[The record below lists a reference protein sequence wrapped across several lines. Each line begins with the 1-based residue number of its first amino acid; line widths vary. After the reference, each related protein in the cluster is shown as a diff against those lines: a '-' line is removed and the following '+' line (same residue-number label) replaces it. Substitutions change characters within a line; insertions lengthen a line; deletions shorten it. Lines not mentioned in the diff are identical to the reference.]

1 MPRYCADEKL
11 NFKQINNVCV
21 VIIYPMSTPPAAD
34 IKLRLEQ
41 NWLRYLMA
49 NSAKLSMD
57 TLDGSSPPSVFVG
70 RYGYP
75 KVSIGPMIPPAHGD
89 TTVMDRTEMW
99 VGKSLEEIAGFRLS
113 LVRGV
118 ASVNAR
124 DVTGRY
130 VESLQELAMSDRPAE
145 SEATFEKRPLADTDL
160 ERELRLNTESAPFGP
175 AAPIKTFK
183 TSSSLSADQRIESA
197 FYDSDLKASD
207 AVVEL
212 YKKGVDSSSIH
223 KVLSVGMLGIKK
235 NRKLVPTR
243 WSITAADDMISS
255 RLVRENDASANSID
269 LFEVRQYSHLGN
281 YYSVVMMPDSVWSF
295 EMIESWYASDGK
307 MAVCADYEVA
317 RGLDHYPSIAG
328 AYFSARLAVAEH
340 LSRRR
345 KKASVLVL
353 REIHPEYVMPVGVW
367 QIREGVREAMKKPAR
382 TFDGID
388 AALAFACST
397 MSQSRSNIL
406 QHSRLYRTLRSQ
418 TRITDY

>member
-1 MPRYCADEKL
+1 MCRYP
-11 NFKQINNVCV
+11 V
-21 VIIYPMSTPPAAD
+21 STPAD
-34 IKLRLEQ
+34 IKRRLEQ
-41 NWLRYLMA
+41 NWMQYLIA
-49 NSAKLSMD
+49 NSEKLSMD
-57 TLDGSSPPSVFVG
+57 TLDGASPPSVFVG

-75 KVSIGPMIPPAHGD
+75 NVRIGPMIPPAHGD
-89 TTVMDRTEMW
+89 TAIMDRTEMW

-124 DVTGRY
+124 DVRGRY
-130 VESLQELAMSDRPAE
+130 VESLQELAMSDKPAE
-145 SEATFEKRPLADTDL
+145 SEATFEKKPLADTDL

-183 TSSSLSADQRIESA
+183 ASSLSADQRIESA
-197 FYDSDLKASD
+197 FYDGDLKASD
-207 AVVEL
+207 AVVDL
-212 YKKGVDSSSIH
+212 YKKGVDSGSIH
-223 KVLSVGMLGIKK
+223 KVLSVGMLGLKK

-255 RLVRENDASANSID
+255 RLARENEASANSSID

-295 EMIESWYASDGK
+295 EMIESWYAGDGM
-307 MAVCADYEVA
+307 MAVGADYEDA

-328 AYFSARLAVAEH
+328 AYFSARLAVAEY

-345 KKASVLVL
+345 RMASVLVL

-367 QIREGVREAMKKPAR
+367 QIREGVREVMKTPAR

-388 AALAFACST
+388 EALTFACST
-397 MSQSRSNIL
+397 MSQSRSDIL
-406 QHSRLYRTLRSQ
+406 AHSRLYRILRSQ
-418 TRITDY
+418 TRITNY